1 MMTYL
6 SKIDNQLKD
15 KIDELVKGRNLDRAL
30 LDDDIEQQYL
40 SIPNKNGNINAY
52 LTNFLNGLDL
62 NRYMKKKK
70 IISTIQLDLA
80 LEKLGFTGSSED
92 LMLIHL
98 IEDHSINEFPV
109 TVNQMINLNHGIVEY
124 MVKRG
129 QKDYSTFIELLLRSK
144 TLRRCSIPVN
154 ELRVQA
160 QRIDEEWNK
169 IIEEL
174 DPSENEEEKI
184 EKEIEEVYKD
194 GTIN

>member
-6 SKIDNQLKD
+6 SKIDEQLKER
-15 KIDELVKGRNLDRAL
+15 IDGLVKGRNLERAL
-30 LDDDIEQQYL
+30 IDDDIEQQYL

-52 LTNFLNGLDL
+52 LTNFLNDLDL
-62 NRYMKKKK
+62 NRYVKKKK

-80 LEKLGFTGSSED
+80 LEKLGFTGTSED

-109 TVNQMINLNHGIVEY
+109 TVNQMISLNHGIVEY

-144 TLRRCSIPVN
+144 TLRRCSIPVK

-174 DPSENEEEKI
+174 EPSENEEEKI